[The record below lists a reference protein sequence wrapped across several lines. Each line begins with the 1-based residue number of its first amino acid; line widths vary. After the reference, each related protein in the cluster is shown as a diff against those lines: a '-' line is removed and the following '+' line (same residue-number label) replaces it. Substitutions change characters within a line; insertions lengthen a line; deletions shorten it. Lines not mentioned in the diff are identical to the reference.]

1 MAEAR
6 RRWPRPSRPKS
17 AYHETPETTTYA
29 RSQGLPTGEL
39 LQQIADDPSIPE
51 GDKLTII
58 INATSLLCAILIV
71 QPIPLADFFIL
82 TPIQVAGVLAMS
94 QVMGQPLGKNGAGE
108 LVTSIAAVVGGGVIA
123 QQLMY
128 AGVKTFVPILGGIAI
143 IPVVYAATYGLM
155 SAARAILDARR
166 SNQQLSDEEIR
177 RIKNEAERRA
187 KSEKRDWSPSALKRD
202 LDAWRIQGE
211 AFKQYET
218 LFLDEQRRLRP
229 LQEDVETLTAQTVNL
244 SQQKMDLD
252 RQLQSANTRL
262 TDVSSDEERQ
272 TLNADRDRIQR
283 ELDRVSALWTAKGA
297 ELDAKHRELEQIAG
311 RLEETL
317 RERFGRSYPNISF
330 APGLLAALAR
340 IPYATLISIERQVSL
355 LQFDPVKVNFLSEL
369 FTDAVGQEIRVVG
382 RRRRASPVHDDGGQH
397 RLCARYRHTRY
408 RKRRCPPTS
417 IQPLVDKVLTPTPL
431 PKMPGKGRCGY
442 NV

>member
-1 MAEAR
+1 MDDNIMRVLQLVQDGKITAQEAEGLISALTGKKGQATASREQGGTYASGGGGTATMAPPVAPET
-6 RRWPRPSRPKS
+6 

-39 LQQIADDPSIPE
+39 LQQIADDPSIPKS
-51 GDKLTII
+51 DKLTII
-58 INATSLLCAILIV
+58 INATSLLCAVLIV

-155 SAARAILDARR
+155 NAARAILDARR

-177 RIKNEAERRA
+177 RIKTEAERRA
-187 KSEKRDWSPSALKRD
+187 KSERRDWSPSALKRD
-202 LDAWRIQGE
+202 LDAWRVKGE

-229 LQEDVETLTAQTVNL
+229 LQEDVDARTAQMVNL
-244 SQQKMDLD
+244 SQQKMDLGNGNC
-252 RQLQSANTRL
+252 R
-262 TDVSSDEERQ
+262 
-272 TLNADRDRIQR
+272 
-283 ELDRVSALWTAKGA
+283 
-297 ELDAKHRELEQIAG
+297 
-311 RLEETL
+311 
-317 RERFGRSYPNISF
+317 
-330 APGLLAALAR
+330 
-340 IPYATLISIERQVSL
+340 
-355 LQFDPVKVNFLSEL
+355 
-369 FTDAVGQEIRVVG
+369 
-382 RRRRASPVHDDGGQH
+382 
-397 RLCARYRHTRY
+397 
-408 RKRRCPPTS
+408 
-417 IQPLVDKVLTPTPL
+417 QPL
-431 PKMPGKGRCGY
+431 RA
-442 NV
+442 